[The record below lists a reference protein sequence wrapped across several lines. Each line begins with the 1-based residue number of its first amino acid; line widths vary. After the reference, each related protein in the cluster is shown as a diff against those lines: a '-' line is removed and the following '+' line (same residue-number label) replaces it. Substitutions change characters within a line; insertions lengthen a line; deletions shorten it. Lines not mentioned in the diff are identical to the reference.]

1 MFGAFAARCSGGV
14 VAWFAHLPGS
24 LSSLPCLLL
33 LPLRFGPEDGDCP
46 PRCAAPKCGGRRA
59 VRDRPDRHAA
69 RCHIGLILTGAGML
83 VARYRTRQ
91 RGLRSHCHATLQ
103 ILDPCSLHHPPATSI
118 AWPHRFGHTHSTLV
132 LFADAPLLTASASG
146 PLGFSPAVAPA
157 AWHERTHRR

>member
-59 VRDRPDRHAA
+59 VLDRPDRHAA
-69 RCHIGLILTGAGML
+69 RCHIGLILTGAEML

-91 RGLRSHCHATLQ
+91 RGPRSHCHATLQ
-103 ILDPCSLHHPPATSI
+103 IPDPCSLHHPPATNHPISRSLHPQPATLNLHCVAAPI
-118 AWPHRFGHTHSTLV
+118 RAYSLHSRALC
-132 LFADAPLLTASASG
+132 
-146 PLGFSPAVAPA
+146 
-157 AWHERTHRR
+157 